1 MLTPSGDV
9 MKCMDFM
16 SGNKT
21 DNFKQQGLST
31 QRTKWNEFLIMD
43 FIHQCDFYWWFI
55 MAFLCKPISFAS
67 QCPEG
72 RVTGNLWP
80 CGQYSFLVE
89 FFQVQSLLLQ
99 LSVLEYHQ
107 LSTASAD
114 IFQLSGREWQHAETS
129 NIWRKFHELPSTN
142 RSISHRDMQI
152 WIDLNTRANILVL
165 QYK

>member
-1 MLTPSGDV
+1 MLKHVSCPMLTPSGDV

-16 SGNKT
+16 SGTKT
-21 DNFKQQGLST
+21 DNFKQHGLST
-31 QRTKWNEFLIMD
+31 QRTKKNEFFIMD

-55 MAFLCKPISFAS
+55 MT

>member
-1 MLTPSGDV
+1 MLWSAWISCLGLKQITLNSTVCQHKGL
-9 MKCMDFM
+9 
-16 SGNKT
+16 NKM
-21 DNFKQQGLST
+21 NFLLWISYT
-31 QRTKWNEFLIMD
+31 
-43 FIHQCDFYWWFI
+43 CDFYWWFI
-55 MAFLCKPISFAS
+55 MT